1 VNLLLLDADECRP
14 GGEVRLADR
23 RARHLREVLRVAPG
37 SEVRV
42 GRIDGPLGRGTV
54 LHSDARGVTLRCEF
68 EPEPPPAGADVLLLA
83 VPRPKVL
90 ARCLELA
97 AALGYARVVLLRSWR
112 VDKAHLGSRELD
124 PARLRASCLRGLE
137 QARRTRV
144 PAVATFPRFKPFD
157 EDVLDGLV
165 PRAARVVAHP
175 GAATP
180 TAGAPVAAAAPFTLA
195 LGPEGG
201 WLPYEVDL
209 LAARGF
215 VPVHA
220 GPHPLR
226 VESALALL
234 HGQLAL
240 LRQLAE
246 EGRTP
251 LGEVASRGR

>member
-1 VNLLLLDADECRP
+1 VNLLLLHPHEVPP
-14 GGEVRLADR
+14 GGEVGLADR

-42 GRIDGPLGRGTV
+42 GVIDGPLGRGTV
-54 LHSDARGVTLRCEF
+54 LRCDAQGVTLRCEF
-68 EPEPPPAGADVLLLA
+68 EGETPPAGSDTLLLA

-97 AALGYARVVLLRSWR
+97 SALGYGRIVLLRSWR
-112 VDKAHLGSRELD
+112 VEKAHLGSRELA
-124 PARLRASCLRGLE
+124 PARLRECCLRGLE

-144 PAVATFPRFKPFD
+144 PELAVFSRFKPFV
-157 EDVLDGLV
+157 EDRLDALV
-165 PRAARVVAHP
+165 PRTARVVAHP
-175 GAATP
+175 AAATP
-180 TAGAPVAAAAPFTLA
+180 TARAPVAAGAPFTLA

-201 WLPYEVDL
+201 WIPYEVEM

-215 VPVHA
+215 VPVSA

-226 VESALALL
+226 VESALALV

-240 LRQLAE
+240 LRELP
-246 EGRTP
+246 GRGPTP
-251 LGEVASRGR
+251 SDR